1 MNTAIGFT
9 KMSNLILNDRTLSE
23 DASGLMVKILS
34 LNEGW
39 NYTIKGLAALCADGV
54 ACVRRSLNEL
64 EERKYLLRKQHTDS
78 KGRFSHNEYLV
89 AEHIFDEGFT
99 IIDNRVVR
107 DKSLTLRALGI
118 FAKMSSLPQIWKY
131 TTEGLCKLCKC
142 GITAIRSALKSL
154 EAAGHIIRKR
164 LRDAKGRLCGA
175 SYSLVHMANFERPDK
190 KVSTCTVPDA
200 ENLTTGKPTTEK
212 PTAEK
217 RTLYKNTRIKNTG
230 IKISSILFRKKERI
244 GREIVLEQLDYS
256 YLRKKHIAQ
265 AEQMQE
271 LVELVIE
278 TRCAKRKTTRIAG
291 ADFPHE
297 MVQQRFSQLTAS
309 HIDFV
314 MENLSKS
321 TADVRNIKQ
330 YLLTCLFNSVATI
343 NNSVSVQVN
352 HDMQGW

>member
-9 KMSNLILNDRTLSE
+9 KMSNLVLNDRTLSE
-23 DASGLMVKILS
+23 DAAGLMVKILS

-64 EERKYLLRKQHTDS
+64 EQRKYLLRKQHTDS

-89 AEHIFDEGFT
+89 AENIYEEGFT
-99 IIDNRVVR
+99 PLHNRVVR
-107 DKSLTLRALGI
+107 DKSLSLRALGI
-118 FAKMSSLPQIWKY
+118 FAKMSSLPKSWKY
-131 TTEGLCKLCKC
+131 TTAGLTKVCRC
-142 GITAIRSALKSL
+142 GVTAIRSALKLL
-154 EAAGHIIRKR
+154 EDAGHIIRTR
-164 LRDAKGRLCGA
+164 IRDTKGRLSGTEYIFA
-175 SYSLVHMANFERPDK
+175 HTLQSQKNKKEPVYS
-190 KVSTCTVPDA
+190 TVPDA

-230 IKISSILFRKKERI
+230 IKISSILFRKQEKI
-244 GREIVLEQLDYS
+244 GRETVLQQLDYS
-256 YLRKKHIAQ
+256 YLSKKYHSHP
-265 AEQMQE
+265 EQMKE
-271 LVELVIE
+271 LVELVVE
-278 TRCAKRKTTRIAG
+278 TICAKKKTTRIAG
-291 ADFPHE
+291 ADFPHD